1 MRKNPPFTLT
11 PAQVRRYLLHLKEQE
26 RAALEAE
33 LREKLRREL
42 LESMTGQAPPPEMK
56 EAAEP
61 AAEESGQETQ
71 PAKEECVKR

>member
-1 MRKNPPFTLT
+1 M
-11 PAQVRRYLLHLKEQE
+11 
-26 RAALEAE
+26 EAE